1 VTRALIPLT
10 PARSQSPGRELA
22 FTMRDHNQNAPTRFS
37 IELRERL
44 AGRLIYGRHN
54 QWMRLISNRV
64 GEGGASFGGVPF
76 RRSQDTS
83 RRPAVTH
90 ILVIDD
96 NRAVSSALGIM
107 FAHEELDVSIA
118 HDGPTGIA
126 AFGSTA
132 FDLIMV
138 DMFMPGLDGA
148 EIIKTI
154 RSLNST
160 IPIIAMTGFV
170 GRTLASGEDN
180 VLARAIELGAT
191 CTLEKPLNRPETMRA
206 VISCLGLSSCN
217 ARGRQGDETVAS
229 P

>member
-1 VTRALIPLT
+1 
-10 PARSQSPGRELA
+10 
-22 FTMRDHNQNAPTRFS
+22 MDAPNIR
-37 IELRERL
+37 
-44 AGRLIYGRHN
+44 
-54 QWMRLISNRV
+54 RV
-64 GEGGASFGGVPF
+64 GEGGASFSGVLF
-76 RRSQDTS
+76 GRLQDTS
-83 RRPAVTH
+83 RGPAVTH

-148 EIIKTI
+148 QIIKTI

-217 ARGRQGDETVAS
+217 SRGQQGDETGAS

>member
-1 VTRALIPLT
+1 
-10 PARSQSPGRELA
+10 
-22 FTMRDHNQNAPTRFS
+22 M
-37 IELRERL
+37 
-44 AGRLIYGRHN
+44 
-54 QWMRLISNRV
+54 
-64 GEGGASFGGVPF
+64 
-76 RRSQDTS
+76 
-83 RRPAVTH
+83 TH

-118 HDGPTGIA
+118 HDGATGIA

-154 RSLNST
+154 RNLNAT
-160 IPIIAMTGFV
+160 IPIIAMTGFA
-170 GRTLASGEDN
+170 GRALATGEEN
-180 VLARAIELGAT
+180 VLARALELGAT

-206 VISCLGLSSCN
+206 VISCLGLSSCK
-217 ARGRQGDETVAS
+217 AGRPHGNETVAS

>member
-1 VTRALIPLT
+1 
-10 PARSQSPGRELA
+10 
-22 FTMRDHNQNAPTRFS
+22 
-37 IELRERL
+37 
-44 AGRLIYGRHN
+44 
-54 QWMRLISNRV
+54 
-64 GEGGASFGGVPF
+64 
-76 RRSQDTS
+76 
-83 RRPAVTH
+83 VTH

-118 HDGPTGIA
+118 HDGATGIA

-154 RSLNST
+154 RSLNAT
-160 IPIIAMTGFV
+160 IPIIAMTGFA
-170 GRTLASGEDN
+170 GRALATGEEN
-180 VLARAIELGAT
+180 VLAAALELGAT
-191 CTLEKPLNRPETMRA
+191 CTLEKPLNRLETMRA
-206 VISCLGLSSCN
+206 VISCLGLSSCKP
-217 ARGRQGDETVAS
+217 GRPHGNETVAS